1 MEVDRIPEY
10 VGSARANFYF
20 PTFYV
25 GFQPQ
30 RKCSEDEG
38 DDIAYPS
45 SRSTIASD
53 ALLDRLFE
61 TARAPEPIERAPEPI
76 ERAPEPIERAKKRR
90 LLVIVRK
97 AAMTDNDSEERS
109 ITRKILRKRRR
120 STNQSRGKSKIKM
133 NKKMGSKK
141 RKTENREKNR
151 KKTKRSRPQN

>member
-25 GFQPQ
+25 GCQPQ
-30 RKCSEDEG
+30 RKCSEGEG

-45 SRSTIASD
+45 SRPAVASD

-61 TARAPEPIERAPEPI
+61 TARAPEPIESETARASEPI
-76 ERAPEPIERAKKRR
+76 ERFKKRR

-133 NKKMGSKK
+133 IKKMDTKK